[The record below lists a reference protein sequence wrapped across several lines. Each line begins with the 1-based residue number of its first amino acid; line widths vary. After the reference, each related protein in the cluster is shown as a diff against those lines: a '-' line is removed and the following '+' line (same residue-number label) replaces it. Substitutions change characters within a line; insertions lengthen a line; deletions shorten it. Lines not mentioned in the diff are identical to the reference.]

1 MSSGAP
7 AVSAAAAPAPASASA
22 RSHVTDPGEVPYVLD
37 IEKATL
43 RNTNYRTAAWT
54 GDTLQLTLMS
64 IPVGG
69 DVGLEVH
76 PDVNQFFRIESGTAE
91 VQMGTEDLLSF
102 VKIAGPDD
110 VIMIPAGTWHNVVN
124 AGSEPLQMY
133 SLYGP
138 QQHPQGTVH
147 PTQADAGEG
156 DEPRPSPQ
164 VAEPTPIEPFTADPG
179 AVPMVFDVDQA
190 TVDNT
195 NFRTAAWTT
204 STLQLTLMDIPGG
217 GDVGLEMHSDVDQF
231 LRIESGRAKVY
242 FGDRED
248 SVQKY
253 RVAKAGDAI
262 LIPSGTWH
270 NVVNISKKK
279 PLELYSLYGPQQH
292 PQGTIHVT
300 QPAED

>member
-1 MSSGAP
+1 M
-7 AVSAAAAPAPASASA
+7 
-22 RSHVTDPGEVPYVLD
+22 PYAFD

-54 GDTLQLTLMS
+54 ADTLQLTLMS

-69 DVGLEVH
+69 NVGLEVH
-76 PDVNQFFRIESGTAE
+76 PAVNQFFRIEAGTAKVE
-91 VQMGTEDLLSF
+91 MGTEDLLSF

-124 AGSEPLQMY
+124 MGTEPLQMY

-147 PTQADAGEG
+147 PTQADAPAEDG
-156 DEPRPSPQ
+156 PAPSPV
-164 VAEPTPIEPFTADPG
+164 VAEPTPVEPFTTDPG
-179 AVPMVFDVDQA
+179 AVPLVFNVTEA
-190 TVDNT
+190 TAANT

-204 STLQLTLMDIPGG
+204 PTLQLTLMDIPPS
-217 GDVGLEMHSDVDQF
+217 GDVGLEMHDSVDQF
-231 LRIESGRAKVY
+231 LRVESGRAKVY
-242 FGDRED
+242 FGDSED
-248 SVQKY
+248 SVSKY
-253 RVAKAGDAI
+253 RVVKAGDAI

-270 NVVNISKKK
+270 NVVNLSRWK

-300 QPAED
+300 QPEEH